1 MGRSNV
7 SVPLATMMVAVADGL
22 AVQKLL
28 DPDAVRLDVVLP
40 FWESVLHLVLRRP
53 RRVAAARPARRTG
66 LDSVG

>member
-1 MGRSNV
+1 
-7 SVPLATMMVAVADGL
+7 MMVAVTDGF

-40 FWESVLHLVLRRP
+40 FRESVLHLVVRRP
-53 RRVAAARPARRTG
+53 CRVAAERPARRTG